1 MVTMDDFSSI
11 VTAELFEKYVSDF
24 YSESNPQILLYG
36 HVYSQYLKHKGSV
49 RSLSLT
55 ICQDPTQV
63 KSCSV
68 KISDLNK
75 KVKAGRKFIKTQRK
89 ERQEMFEKLQM
100 PFDVISTTKSKMA
113 KSSFDVTTQ

>member
-1 MVTMDDFSSI
+1 MDDFSSI

-68 KISDLNK
+68 KIGWSSV
-75 KVKAGRKFIKTQRK
+75 VKA
-89 ERQEMFEKLQM
+89 EKLN
-100 PFDVISTTKSKMA
+100 SKSKPN
-113 KSSFDVTTQ
+113 D